1 MCIQLWQLDTIAVDD
16 KEKAIIALCEEQE
29 SIIEDL
35 RYEVKEAEDDRDSY
49 KWDADDNYRQLN
61 EMEKKR
67 DDLQDKLDSVQKMLE
82 EVDEMGCG
90 LEYINEILNLLE

>member
-16 KEKAIIALCEEQE
+16 KFKALYDLCESQE
-29 SIIEDL
+29 SLIEDL

-61 EMEKKR
+61 EMTQERDRLKEK
-67 DDLQDKLDSVQKMLE
+67 LEAVEAIVNELKLLFV
-82 EVDEMGCG
+82 
-90 LEYINEILNLLE
+90 